1 MTAPARTV
9 TLLIVLAFIA
19 YLLWS
24 TLASQRVECTISVE
38 FKNDHR
44 TATASGASEEAAAR
58 EAQTTACGPLAGSM
72 DERLACAS
80 RTPVSRSCRPI

>member
-9 TLLIVLAFIA
+9 TLLVVLVFIA

-24 TLASQRVECTISVE
+24 TLAAQRVECTIAVE
-38 FKNDHR
+38 FGNDRR
-44 TATASGASEEAAAR
+44 TATASGESEEAAAR

-72 DERLACAS
+72 DQRLACAA
-80 RTPVSRSCRPI
+80 RAPVSRTCHPI